1 MNNIEW
7 YKQCELRHDVRQ
19 DTLPLAEFAADL
31 NAVRTGEAPT
41 VYRLPNQ
48 FFDRTY
54 PTDNLKRLVRD
65 VLRRLDGRGGA
76 PVIRVQVAYGGG
88 KTHALIALL
97 HLAAGGHELEV
108 HPTVQE
114 FMASSG
120 LNRLPQARVA
130 LLPFDKFDVIEG
142 LSVKG
147 PDGTRRQ
154 VKTPWGALAY
164 QLAGD
169 EGLAKVA
176 EHESRYTTPAE
187 PILVELLK
195 TPHESKL
202 STLIL
207 MDETLWYIRNAVYDD
222 PNRLGVLQDFFQVLT
237 QAVGQVDGA
246 VLVASIISYDMVA
259 DDRISIQCLNALE
272 NVFRRVEETKEP
284 VSGEDIPELLR
295 RRLFQPLDNQGKR
308 RAIVDRLTEAMERLP
323 LRGSQHD
330 QSAKER
336 LLEAY
341 PFHPDLLEVFYQ
353 KWTGL
358 SKFQR
363 TRGVL
368 RMFAIALRD
377 AEGKDPSAFV
387 GARTLL
393 GSNDELSEAV
403 RELIE
408 TCDEGNRWTP
418 ILHGEL
424 DRARRIQTDRSLL
437 QKHREIE
444 QAVLAT
450 FLHSQPSG
458 QKADES
464 DLYGLLAHAEIDS
477 VSVEDGLEKWR
488 EISWFLKENERS
500 WSLGIESNLTKMHV
514 EAMRSLHPDQ
524 INDDLLRRIREARL
538 GQTNDDIAI
547 HPLPNSPA
555 DISDNSDLHF
565 VIAPPGH
572 AATAGDH
579 VPSSLGAFF
588 DRTYRNSM
596 VVLAPDTSRLAGL
609 RNSICNVLAWQAIES
624 GDEMDSLSKSQK
636 ELLQERKRNDEH
648 SASDSVKSV
657 YCVLLALNDEGQ
669 IRAQQLPSGT
679 QTAFERVKSLLE
691 EDERLLTTTLD
702 PDLLTPGS
710 YLGLWSDDEASKPVQ
725 RLYGMFASLPR
736 LPILLNREVFHD
748 TLRRGVEDGK
758 IVLRDVRGDSSQQTF
773 WRESPSDEDLS
784 KKGLEIVPIE
794 HAELHNLSPD
804 LLRPG
809 QLSELWQ
816 NENLPIAVSAIRKFF
831 DEDDA
836 PRLASEHVLFD
847 AIKQAV
853 QAGLVMG
860 RSRGTD
866 YFRGDVADSEI
877 DSDWELLPPPVPIR
891 GAEITHHTLPEAWE
905 EDTSTVGKVWTEL
918 ARQREAKP
926 PWVLVEGAV
935 NQGLSTRLF
944 EIDAGGSPWPCTTQE
959 ADGVG
964 LRVSEAPM
972 RLEPREI
979 AAAMQNP
986 PDESGYVTLRWIKET
1001 LESIRGVPIPDDVY
1015 RDAVARALNR
1025 RMILSED
1032 APVDEYY
1039 ERRVRLPAWVAHT
1052 ESRLTEVQIQD
1063 FAEAIGSLSEI
1074 APELEFEFQL
1084 SITTEGERPPDEVL
1098 EQLNEV
1104 LGGIA
1109 DSLKF
1114 GSDGP

>member
-1 MNNIEW
+1 MNSIEW
-7 YKQCELRHDVRQ
+7 HKQCELRHDVRQ

-31 NAVRTGEAPT
+31 DAVRTGEAPT

-65 VLRRLDGRGGA
+65 VLHRLDGRGGA

-97 HLAAGGHELEV
+97 HLAAGGHELEA

-120 LNRLPQARVA
+120 LNQLPQARAA
-130 LLPFDKFDVIEG
+130 LLPFDKFDVIDG
-142 LSVKG
+142 LSVIG
-147 PDGTRRQ
+147 PDGTHRQ

-187 PILVELLK
+187 PILVKLLK

-207 MDETLWYIRNAVYDD
+207 MDETLWYMRNAVYDD
-222 PNRLGVLQDFFQVLT
+222 PNKLGVLQDFFQVLT

-246 VLVASIISYDMVA
+246 ALVASIISYDMVA

-323 LRGSQHD
+323 LRGSQRD

-358 SKFQR
+358 TKFQR

-408 TCDEGNRWTP
+408 TCDDGNRWTP

-424 DRARRIQTDRSLL
+424 GRARRIQEDRSLL

-514 EAMRSLHPDQ
+514 EAMRSLHTDQ
-524 INDDLLRRIREARL
+524 INDDLLRWIKDAKL
-538 GQTNDDIAI
+538 GQTSDDIAV
-547 HPLPNSPA
+547 HALPDSPA
-555 DISDNSDLHF
+555 DISDNPDLHF
-565 VIAPPGH
+565 VVAPPDH
-572 AATAGDH
+572 TATAGNK

-596 VVLAPDTSRLAGL
+596 VVLAPDTSRLSGL
-609 RNSICNVLAWQAIES
+609 RSSIRNVLAWQAIES

-648 SASDSVKSV
+648 SIQDSVKST
-657 YCVLLALNDEGQ
+657 YCVLIALDEDGQ
-669 IRAQQLPSGT
+669 IKTQQLPPGT
-679 QTAFERVKSLLE
+679 QSAFERVKALLE
-691 EDERLLTTTLD
+691 KAERLLTTSLD

-710 YLGLWSDDEASKPVQ
+710 YHQLWNVDETSKPAQ
-725 RLYGMFASLPR
+725 GLYGMFASLPR
-736 LPILLNREVFHD
+736 LPRLLSQEVFHE
-748 TLRRGVEDGK
+748 TVRRGVAEGK
-758 IVLRDVRGDSSQQTF
+758 IVLRDVRGDGSQQTF
-773 WRESPSDEDLS
+773 WRQALSDNDLAT
-784 KKGLEIVPIE
+784 KELEIVPIE
-794 HAELHNLSPD
+794 HAELHNLDPE
-804 LLRPG
+804 LLRPDAIP
-809 QLSELWQ
+809 ELWRSDEFVVKVSVILEYF
-816 NENLPIAVSAIRKFF
+816 NGEDVPKLASDVVLFRAVKSAI
-831 DEDDA
+831 
-836 PRLASEHVLFD
+836 
-847 AIKQAV
+847 
-853 QAGLVMG
+853 QAGVVMG

-866 YFRGDVADSEI
+866 YYREEVADSVI
-877 DSDWELLPPPVPIR
+877 DGDWELMSPPAPIR
-891 GAEITHHTLPEAWE
+891 GAEITHHTLPGAWD

-918 ARQREAKP
+918 GRQRGAKP

-944 EIDAGGSPWPCTTQE
+944 EIADGLPWPSSLQE
-959 ADGVG
+959 ADQVG
-964 LRVSEAPM
+964 LRVSEEPM
-972 RLEPREI
+972 RLEPRDI
-979 AAAMQNP
+979 VAAMQNP
-986 PDESGYVTLRWIKET
+986 PDESGYVTLGWIKET
-1001 LESIRGVPIPDDVY
+1001 LESIRGVPIRDDVY
-1015 RDAVARALNR
+1015 RDAVAQASNR
-1025 RMILSED
+1025 RMIISED
-1032 APVDEYY
+1032 TPVDEYY
-1039 ERRVRLPAWVAHT
+1039 ERRVRLPAWMSRA
-1052 ESRLTEVQIQD
+1052 ESPLTEVEIQD

-1074 APELEFEFQL
+1074 APELKFEFQL
-1084 SITTEGERPPDEVL
+1084 SITTEGERPSNEVL

-1104 LGGIA
+1104 LGGIT

-1114 GSDGP
+1114 DSDGS